1 LKLNEIEPCAFIY
14 CEIRYMC
21 LRYKL
26 KKKLNLNKQSAEELL
41 EFYIDIKNDYKDFG
55 TLECPKVI
63 KLFNLKF
70 KEN

>member
-1 LKLNEIEPCAFIY
+1 
-14 CEIRYMC
+14 MC